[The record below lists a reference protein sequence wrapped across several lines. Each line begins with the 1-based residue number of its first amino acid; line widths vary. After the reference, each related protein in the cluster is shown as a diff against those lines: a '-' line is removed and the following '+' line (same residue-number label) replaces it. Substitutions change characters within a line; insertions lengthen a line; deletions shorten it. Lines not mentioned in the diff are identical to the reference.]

1 MYANNVYKTLQRYTI
16 FAITRKKQIL
26 GDQKKISPANGR
38 VDTYGFKKQALNI
51 EMHYKMLGSLSGLA

>member
-1 MYANNVYKTLQRYTI
+1 M
-16 FAITRKKQIL
+16 L